1 MKTYL
6 LDANV
11 VLRFLTQDH
20 SVQSKAATF
29 LFEKAKRKEARLELD
44 AVILAEVIYLL
55 DGYYK
60 RSREEIGGILLRL
73 VSSQGID
80 VENQTTVINA
90 LLRFKNEPVDF
101 PDAWLAARAAESKIP
116 AASFD
121 KDLDRFP
128 DVTRY
133 EPKA

>member
-6 LDANV
+6 LDADV
-11 VLRFLTQDH
+11 VLRFLTQDNP
-20 SVQSKAATF
+20 VQSKAATA
-29 LFEKAKRKEARLELD
+29 LFEKAKKKEVVLELD
-44 AVILAEVIYLL
+44 AVMLAEVIYLL

-60 RSREEIGGILLRL
+60 RSRQDIASILLRL
-73 VSSQGID
+73 VSSPGIQ
-80 VENQTTVINA
+80 VKNPTTVVNA

-101 PDAWLAARAAESKIP
+101 PDVWLAAQAAESKTP

-128 DVTRY
+128 DATRY

>member
-11 VLRFLTQDH
+11 VLWFLTQDNP
-20 SVQSKAATF
+20 VQSKAATA
-29 LFEKAKRKEARLELD
+29 LFEKAKKKEVVLELD
-44 AVILAEVIYLL
+44 AVMLAEVIYLL

-60 RSREEIGGILLRL
+60 RSRQDIASILLRL
-73 VSSQGID
+73 VSSPGIQ
-80 VENQTTVINA
+80 VKNQTTVVNA

-101 PDAWLAARAAESKIP
+101 PDAWLAAQAAESKTP

-121 KDLDRFP
+121 EDLDRFP